1 MSASCP
7 LYPQK
12 RTLVERVGMSALCQ
26 KRTFCTAAETGA
38 IRSPRRRG
46 RAKIG
51 ALTSRAPL
59 RPEVQPN
66 CWSPSRNARWRT
78 SDRDFFSLSQWVL
91 GVFADQRA
99 IDCRGSRACDN
110 NDMRSH
116 IAQHAPRQRARA
128 NALELDYPQTVQR
141 PFQLTCRSAYDFNS
155 VSGHTRVGPLPSR
168 MTRAAI
174 V

>member
-1 MSASCP
+1 MRSRPCP
-7 LYPQK
+7 LYP
-12 RTLVERVGMSALCQ
+12 S

-78 SDRDFFSLSQWVL
+78 
-91 GVFADQRA
+91 FAPTAISFPCRSGFA

-155 VSGHTRVGPLPSR
+155 VSGHTRVGSLPSR

>member
-1 MSASCP
+1 MATLRIACIAAKLRDGCPLWVISGHSMRSRPCP
-7 LYPQK
+7 LYPSK
-12 RTLVERVGMSALCQ
+12 RTLVECLAMSAICQ

-78 SDRDFFSLSQWVL
+78 
-91 GVFADQRA
+91 FAPTAISFPCRSGFA

-141 PFQLTCRSAYDFNS
+141 PFN
-155 VSGHTRVGPLPSR
+155 
-168 MTRAAI
+168 
-174 V
+174 